1 MIFPG
6 MTLNRHIIEMQ
17 RRHRS
22 ATGEFSGLLSDLGF
36 AVKTISYHVNKAGL
50 SGILGLTGKTNVQG
64 EEVQKLDE
72 YANETLTHAMEA
84 GGHLCVMASEESKDP
99 IAIPDGYPKGKYV
112 LLFDP
117 LDGSSNI
124 DVNVSIGT
132 IFAIYRRRS
141 PDGKPGTLEDLL
153 QKGRDLACAGY
164 VVYGSST
171 MLVYTT
177 GQGVAGFTLDPGI
190 GEFLLSH
197 ETIRVPERGK
207 VYSVNEGNSR
217 WWHENVRR
225 YVDHLKQEDKGTGRP
240 YSSRYIGSLVADFH
254 RNLLTGGIFMY
265 PADHKDPAKP
275 KGKLRLMYEANPLA
289 FIVEQA
295 GGYAST
301 GEGAILDV
309 EPKELHQRVPLYIG
323 SREDVRLAE
332 RFVRGE
338 M

>member
-6 MTLNRHIIEMQ
+6 MTLNHHIIETQ
-17 RRHRS
+17 RRHPM
-22 ATGEFSGLLSDLGF
+22 ATGEFSDLLVDLGY
-36 AVKTISYHVNKAGL
+36 AAKTIASKVRRAGL
-50 SGILGLTGKTNVQG
+50 IDILGATGTVNVQG
-64 EEVQKLDE
+64 EQVQKLDE
-72 YANETLTHAMEA
+72 DANRLLIRAMEPA
-84 GGHLCVMASEESKDP
+84 GHLCVMASEEVDEP
-99 IAIPDGYPKGKYV
+99 IPISSGYPHGNYV

-124 DVNVSIGT
+124 DANVPVGT
-132 IFAIYRRRS
+132 IFGVYRRKS
-141 PDGKPGTLEDLL
+141 EDGPGLLSDLL
-153 QKGRDLACAGY
+153 QPGRDLACAGY

-177 GQGVAGFTLDPGI
+177 GQEVAAFTLDPSV

-197 ETIRVPERGK
+197 TSIRIPPKGK
-207 VYSVNEGNSR
+207 IYSVNGGNVHT
-217 WWHENVRR
+217 WHANVQRLLE
-225 YVDHLKQEDKGTGRP
+225 YFKETDKETGRP
-240 YSSRYIGSLVADFH
+240 YASRYIGSLVADFH
-254 RNLLTGGIFMY
+254 RNLLYGGIFMY
-265 PADHKDPAKP
+265 PADGRDPKKP

-289 FIVEQA
+289 FLVERA

-301 GEGAILDV
+301 GEGPILDIQ
-309 EPKELHQRVPLYIG
+309 PTDLHQRVPLYIG